1 MGIQNPKK
9 LYRKFSVV
17 PMCFSKWHIEW
28 QTCKRDCTPHIMNIR
43 MKIYSSYS
51 SLKLHNE
58 KYLFSLEKHINSF
71 HSLFFGKSRFTF
83 CFKYSNWNKGIWD
96 ICMYYFGTYIL
107 WACLHSA
114 HWNMVL
120 ISIQHK
126 SPAVT
131 YSKHVSAGT

>member
-17 PMCFSKWHIEW
+17 PMWFSKWHIEW

-51 SLKLHNE
+51 SLKLLNE

-71 HSLFFGKSRFTF
+71 IPYFSGNQDLLFV
-83 CFKYSNWNKGIWD
+83 SNIRIEIREYGIYAC
-96 ICMYYFGTYIL
+96 IIL
-107 WACLHSA
+107 ERIFYEHACI
-114 HWNMVL
+114 VL
-120 ISIQHK
+120 IEIWFSFLFSI
-126 SPAVT
+126 SPRL
-131 YSKHVSAGT
+131 